1 MKDYFL
7 KGIHSFHV
15 YCRQLSPGDHIATYR
30 ERFPV
35 KYLHHGIFVGGSV
48 GVIHFTGENKR
59 NATIKAGD
67 LKSFC
72 KGHTLLKVRYLNV
85 KPRDP
90 KDVIKIAERLRNN
103 PFEWGEY
110 KLLSHNCEHFA
121 TYCKLEEKFRRFQEN
136 AKGKFAVISTVA
148 KLLLVQP
155 KLLLVPRQGD
165 RYRSLNFI
173 RY

>member
-1 MKDYFL
+1 M
-7 KGIHSFHV
+7 
-15 YCRQLSPGDHIATYR
+15 
-30 ERFPV
+30 

-121 TYCKLEEKFRRFQEN
+121 TYCKIGKSVSVQLEEKFRRFQEN
-136 AKGKFAVISTVA
+136 AKEKFAVISTVA
-148 KLLLVQP
+148 KLLLVPP
-155 KLLLVPRQGD
+155 KLFLVPRQGD

-173 RY
+173 DY